1 MIFRK
6 NIQGTVMF
14 LQDFPDGFDA
24 DSDGSIC
31 PFGRNKF
38 FAAAAQ
44 SAIISIFYGNH
55 PHITIF
61 FCIQSNL
68 FFIARS
74 LSGTGFD
81 GIFQ

>member
-1 MIFRK
+1 
-6 NIQGTVMF
+6 MF

-24 DSDGSIC
+24 DSNGIIC
-31 PFGRNKF
+31 SFGRNKF
-38 FAAAAQ
+38 FAAAVQ

-68 FFIARS
+68 FFIAGTGS